1 MGSSLLLAVIA
12 VVSSYFTSI
21 PPQVLTQNPVTHA
34 NPGAKQLHFLIKNSQ
49 FKRSNIY
56 TFDQIESM
64 LQREGHSLNRAVSN
78 KVLASLKCAR
88 QNGVLHNNILA
99 VIDYSLPSSEKRL
112 WVFDLQK
119 KKLLFHTYVSHGIN
133 SGALLSN
140 AFSNQ
145 WDSKAS
151 SIGVFRT
158 DEAYYG
164 REGLS
169 LRLTGLERG
178 FNDNASRRY
187 IVMHGGWYVE
197 EDFIKRYG
205 RAGRSWGCPAVPLE
219 LAKPIINTIKDHA
232 LFVVYYPSDNWFM
245 KSRFL
250 NCSNFSAIPE
260 EDKVLT
266 EINPPMVEKQG
277 RESILFVDRNNNGS
291 REESEPVVVI
301 SAGNYER
308 IFNSKPPVER
318 MLRRQINGVEYI
330 AISPNE
336 LKDIIAGNH
345 LIDLNFVIPVV
356 TMERGYYLTHMQ
368 LVPLGFIKQVRI
380 NTEALSTPYSI
391 DFANG
396 SSHNLRAIDYFIRWV
411 GL

>member
-1 MGSSLLLAVIA
+1 MGSALITAILAGMASFFMPVSTPALSHNSPIATNNPGVQQFNSLLKSAQ
-12 VVSSYFTSI
+12 Y
-21 PPQVLTQNPVTHA
+21 P
-34 NPGAKQLHFLIKNSQ
+34 
-49 FKRSNIY
+49 RSNIY

-64 LQREGHSLNRAVSN
+64 LQREGHSLNKAVSN
-78 KVLASLKCAR
+78 KVLTTLKCAKEK
-88 QNGVLHNNILA
+88 GIVHNSILT

-133 SGALLSN
+133 SGALESN

-151 SIGVFRT
+151 SIGIFRT

-205 RAGRSWGCPAVPLE
+205 RPGRSWGCPAVPLH
-219 LAKPIINTIKDHA
+219 LAKPIINTIKDNA

-250 NCSNFSAIPE
+250 NCTNFSAIPE
-260 EDKVLT
+260 DDNLRT
-266 EINPPMVEKQG
+266 EINPPMVEKQW
-277 RESILFVDRNNNGS
+277 REGILFADLNNNHS
-291 REESEPVVVI
+291 REENEPVVVI
-301 SAGNYER
+301 TAGIYEQL
-308 IFNSKPPVER
+308 FNKKPPVER

-330 AISPNE
+330 ALSNE
-336 LKDIIAGNH
+336 EFKTIVADNH
-345 LIDLNFVIPVV
+345 LSALNFVIPVV
-356 TMERGYYLTHMQ
+356 TQERGYYLTHMQ
-368 LVPLGFIKQVRI
+368 LVPLGVIKQVHSDTLQ
-380 NTEALSTPYSI
+380 NQYTI
-391 DFANG
+391 DFENRAAV
-396 SSHNLRAIDYFIRWV
+396 NLRSIDYFIRWV